1 MKQLPLELPF
11 RQLAGRADFI
21 VSDCNALAVASIDQ
35 WPDWRSSCRAL
46 NLVGP
51 SGAGK
56 SHLAAIWRS
65 IIGNSHHFV
74 ALDAGQI
81 PPEPAF
87 YIFANIDADDK
98 WNEEALFH
106 FFNRSAADQGGL
118 LLLSQTP
125 VGQMN
130 WQLPDLRSRM
140 RAVDMARIDLPDD
153 DLLYALL
160 DKYFADRQMLAPP
173 SMLAYL
179 VGRMERSFSAVQNI
193 ARALDRRSMAE
204 RKPLSVSLAR
214 AMLDELP

>member
-11 RQLAGRADFI
+11 RQVAGRADFI

-35 WPDWRSSCRAL
+35 WPDWRGSCRAL

-56 SHLAAIWRS
+56 SHLAAIWQS
-65 IIGNSHHFV
+65 LVCNSHHFV
-74 ALDAGQI
+74 RLEAGHI

-87 YIFANIDADDK
+87 FIFDNIAADDK

-106 FFNRSAADQGGL
+106 FFNRCAVDQGGL

-125 VGQMN
+125 VGQMG

-140 RAVDMARIDLPDD
+140 RAVNMARIDLPDD
-153 DLLYALL
+153 DLLYALM
-160 DKYFADRQMLAPP
+160 DKYFADRQMLASPT
-173 SMLAYL
+173 LLTYL
-179 VGRMERSFSAVQNI
+179 VGRMERSFSAAQNI
-193 ARALDRRSMAE
+193 TSALDRRSMAE

-214 AMLDELP
+214 ALFDEVR

>member
-21 VSDCNALAVASIDQ
+21 VSGCNALAVASIDQ
-35 WPDWRSSCRAL
+35 WPEWRGTCWAL

-56 SHLAAIWRS
+56 SHLAAIWQS
-65 IIGNSHHFV
+65 FVGNSHHFG
-74 ALDAGQI
+74 ALGAEKM
-81 PPEPAF
+81 PPKPAF
-87 YIFANIDADDK
+87 YVFDNIDVDGK

-106 FFNRSAADQGGL
+106 FFNRIVVDQGGL
-118 LLLSQTP
+118 LLLSRTP

-140 RAVDMARIDLPDD
+140 RAVNMARIDLPDD
-153 DLLYALL
+153 DLLYGLL
-160 DKYFADRQMLAPP
+160 DKYFADRQMLASP
-173 SMLAYL
+173 SLLAYL
-179 VGRMERSFSAVQNI
+179 VEHMERSFSAVQSV
-193 ARALDRRSMAE
+193 ASALDRRSIAE

-214 AMLDELP
+214 AMFEELP

>member
-11 RQLAGRADFI
+11 RQVAGRVDFI

-35 WPDWRSSCRAL
+35 WPDWRGSCRAL

-56 SHLAAIWRS
+56 SHLAAIWQS
-65 IIGNSHHFV
+65 VIDNSHHFV
-74 ALDAGQI
+74 RLEAGYI

-87 YIFANIDADDK
+87 YIFDNIAADDK

-106 FFNRSAADQGGL
+106 FFNRCSADQGGL

-125 VGQMN
+125 IGQMG

-140 RAVDMARIDLPDD
+140 RAVNMARIDLPDD

-160 DKYFADRQMLAPP
+160 DKYFADRQMLASP
-173 SMLAYL
+173 SLLTYL
-179 VGRMERSFSAVQNI
+179 VGRMERSFSAAQNI
-193 ARALDRRSMAE
+193 ASALDRRSMAE

-214 AMLDELP
+214 AMFDELQ

>member
-1 MKQLPLELPF
+1 MKQLPLELAF
-11 RQLAGRADFI
+11 RQVAGRADFI

-35 WPDWRSSCRAL
+35 WPDWRGSGRAL

-65 IIGNSHHFV
+65 LIGNSHNFV
-74 ALDAGQI
+74 TLAAEQM

-87 YIFANIDADDK
+87 YVFDNIESDDN

-106 FFNRSAADQGGL
+106 FFNRCAADQGGL

-125 VGQMN
+125 LGQMD

-140 RAVDMARIDLPDD
+140 RSVNMARIDLPDD

-160 DKYFADRQMLAPP
+160 DKYFADRQMLASP
-173 SMLAYL
+173 SLLTYL
-179 VGRMERSFSAVQNI
+179 VGRMERSFSAVQHI
-193 ARALDRRSMAE
+193 ASALDSRSMAE
-204 RKPLSVSLAR
+204 RKPLSVPLAR
-214 AMLDELP
+214 AMFDELP

>member
-11 RQLAGRADFI
+11 RQVAGRVDFI

-35 WPDWRSSCRAL
+35 WPDWRGSCRAL

-56 SHLAAIWRS
+56 SHLAAIWQS
-65 IIGNSHHFV
+65 LIGNSHHFV
-74 ALDAGQI
+74 RLEAGCI

-87 YIFANIDADDK
+87 YIFDNIAADDE
-98 WNEEALFH
+98 WNEEALFY
-106 FFNRSAADQGGL
+106 FFNRCSADQGGL

-125 VGQMN
+125 VGQMG

-140 RAVDMARIDLPDD
+140 RAVNMARIDLPDD

-160 DKYFADRQMLAPP
+160 DKYFADRQMLASP
-173 SMLAYL
+173 SLLTYL
-179 VGRMERSFSAVQNI
+179 VGRMERSFSAAQNI
-193 ARALDRRSMAE
+193 TSALDRRSMAE

-214 AMLDELP
+214 AMFDELQ

>member
-11 RQLAGRADFI
+11 RQVAGRVDFI

-35 WPDWRSSCRAL
+35 WPDWRGSCRAL

-56 SHLAAIWRS
+56 SHLAAIWQS
-65 IIGNSHHFV
+65 LVCNSHHFV
-74 ALDAGQI
+74 RLEAGHI

-87 YIFANIDADDK
+87 FIFDNIAADDK

-106 FFNRSAADQGGL
+106 LFNRCSADQGGL

-125 VGQMN
+125 VGQMG

-140 RAVDMARIDLPDD
+140 RAVNMARIDLPDD
-153 DLLYALL
+153 DLLYALM
-160 DKYFADRQMLAPP
+160 DKYFADRQMLASPT
-173 SMLAYL
+173 LLTYL
-179 VGRMERSFSAVQNI
+179 VGRMERSFSAAQNI
-193 ARALDRRSMAE
+193 TSALDRRSMAE

-214 AMLDELP
+214 AMFDELP

>member
-11 RQLAGRADFI
+11 RQVVGRANFI

-35 WPDWRSSCRAL
+35 WPDWRGSCRAL

-51 SGAGK
+51 PGAGK
-56 SHLAAIWRS
+56 SHLAAIWQS
-65 IIGNSHHFV
+65 LIVSSHHFV
-74 ALDAGQI
+74 TLEAGQI
-81 PPEPAF
+81 PPEPTF
-87 YIFANIDADDK
+87 YVFDNIDANDK

-106 FFNRSAADQGGL
+106 FFNCCAADQGGS

-140 RAVDMARIDLPDD
+140 RAVNMARIDLPDD
-153 DLLYALL
+153 DLLYGLL
-160 DKYFADRQMLAPP
+160 DKYFADRQMLASP
-173 SMLAYL
+173 SLLAYL
-179 VGRMERSFSAVQNI
+179 VEHMERSFSAVQSI
-193 ARALDRRSMAE
+193 ASALDRRSMAE

-214 AMLDELP
+214 AMFDELP

>member
-1 MKQLPLELPF
+1 MRQLPLELPF
-11 RQLAGRADFI
+11 RQVAGRADFI

-35 WPDWRSSCRAL
+35 WPDWRGSCRAL

-56 SHLAAIWRS
+56 SHLAAIWQS
-65 IIGNSHHFV
+65 LVCNSHHFV
-74 ALDAGQI
+74 RLEAGHI

-87 YIFANIDADDK
+87 FIFDNIAADDK

-106 FFNRSAADQGGL
+106 LFNRCSADQGGL

-125 VGQMN
+125 VGQMG

-140 RAVDMARIDLPDD
+140 RAVNMARIDLPDD
-153 DLLYALL
+153 DLLYALM
-160 DKYFADRQMLAPP
+160 DKYFADRQMLASPT
-173 SMLAYL
+173 LLTYL
-179 VGRMERSFSAVQNI
+179 VGRMERSFSAAQNI
-193 ARALDRRSMAE
+193 TSALDRRSMAE

-214 AMLDELP
+214 AMFDELP

>member
-11 RQLAGRADFI
+11 RKVAGRADFI

-35 WPDWRSSCRAL
+35 WPDWRGSCRAL

-56 SHLAAIWRS
+56 SHLAAIWQS
-65 IIGNSHHFV
+65 LVGKSHHFV
-74 ALDAGQI
+74 QFEAEQM

-87 YIFANIDADDK
+87 YIFDNIDAGER
-98 WNEEALFH
+98 WNQEALFH
-106 FFNRSAADQGGL
+106 FFNRCAADQGGL

-125 VGQMN
+125 VGQMD

-140 RAVDMARIDLPDD
+140 RAVNMAPIDLPDD

-160 DKYFADRQMLAPP
+160 DKYFTDRQMLASP
-173 SMLAYL
+173 SLLTYL
-179 VGRMERSFSAVQNI
+179 VGRMERSFSAVQHI
-193 ARALDRRSMAE
+193 ASALDRRSLAE
-204 RKPLSVSLAR
+204 RKPLSVPLAR
-214 AMLDELP
+214 TMFDELP

>member
-11 RQLAGRADFI
+11 RQVAGRADFI

-35 WPDWRSSCRAL
+35 WPDWRGSCRAL

-56 SHLAAIWRS
+56 SHLAAIWQS
-65 IIGNSHHFV
+65 LVCNSHHFV
-74 ALDAGQI
+74 RLEAGHI

-87 YIFANIDADDK
+87 FIFDNIAADDK

-106 FFNRSAADQGGL
+106 LFNRCSADQGGL

-125 VGQMN
+125 VGQMG

-140 RAVDMARIDLPDD
+140 RAVNMARIDLPDD

-160 DKYFADRQMLAPP
+160 GKYFADRQVLASP
-173 SMLAYL
+173 SLLTYL
-179 VGRMERSFSAVQNI
+179 VGRMERSFSAAQNI
-193 ARALDRRSMAE
+193 TSALDRRSMAE

-214 AMLDELP
+214 AMFDELP

>member
-11 RQLAGRADFI
+11 RQVAGRADFI

-35 WPDWRSSCRAL
+35 WPDWRGSCRAL

-51 SGAGK
+51 PGAGK
-56 SHLAAIWRS
+56 SHLAAIWQS
-65 IIGNSHHFV
+65 LIVSSHHFV
-74 ALDAGQI
+74 TLEARQI
-81 PPEPAF
+81 PPEPTF
-87 YIFANIDADDK
+87 YVFDNIDANDK

-106 FFNRSAADQGGL
+106 FFNRCAADQGGS

-140 RAVDMARIDLPDD
+140 RAVNMARIDLPDD
-153 DLLYALL
+153 DLLYGLL
-160 DKYFADRQMLAPP
+160 DKYFADRQMLASP
-173 SMLAYL
+173 SLLAYL
-179 VGRMERSFSAVQNI
+179 VGHMERSFNAVQSI
-193 ARALDRRSMAE
+193 ASELDRRSMAE

-214 AMLDELP
+214 AMFDELP

>member
-11 RQLAGRADFI
+11 RVLAGRDDFI
-21 VSDCNALAVASIDQ
+21 VSDCNALALVSIDQ
-35 WPDWRSSCRAL
+35 WPNWRGICRAL

-56 SHLAAIWRS
+56 SHLAAIWQS
-65 IIGNSHHFV
+65 FIVNSHQFGAV
-74 ALDAGQI
+74 EAGQM
-81 PPEPAF
+81 PPKPAF
-87 YIFANIDADDK
+87 YVFDNIDVDDK

-106 FFNRSAADQGGL
+106 FFNRSAVDKGGL

-140 RAVDMARIDLPDD
+140 RAVNVARIDLPDD

-160 DKYFADRQMLAPP
+160 DKYFVDRQMLAPLP
-173 SMLAYL
+173 MLAYL

-193 ARALDRRSMAE
+193 ASALDRQSMAE

-214 AMLDELP
+214 AMFEELS

>member
-1 MKQLPLELPF
+1 MKQLPLELSF

-35 WPDWRSSCRAL
+35 WPEWRGTCWAL

-56 SHLAAIWRS
+56 SHLAAIWQS
-65 IIGNSHHFV
+65 LIGNSHHFG
-74 ALDAGQI
+74 ALEAEQM
-81 PPEPAF
+81 PPKPAF
-87 YIFANIDADDK
+87 YVFDNIDADNK

-106 FFNRSAADQGGL
+106 FFSRCADDQGGL

-140 RAVDMARIDLPDD
+140 RAVNVARIDLPDD

-160 DKYFADRQMLAPP
+160 DKYFADRQMLASP
-173 SMLAYL
+173 SLLTYL

-193 ARALDRRSMAE
+193 ASALDRRSMAE

-214 AMLDELP
+214 AMFDELP

>member
-11 RQLAGRADFI
+11 RQVSGRADFI

-35 WPDWRSSCRAL
+35 WPHWRGSCRAL

-56 SHLAAIWRS
+56 SHLAAIWQS
-65 IIGNSHHFV
+65 LIGNSHHFV
-74 ALDAGQI
+74 ALSAGQI
-81 PPEPAF
+81 PLKPAF
-87 YIFANIDADDK
+87 YVFDNIDADDK

-106 FFNRSAADQGGL
+106 FFNRCASDQGGL

-140 RAVDMARIDLPDD
+140 RAVNLARIDPPDD
-153 DLLYALL
+153 DLLHVLL
-160 DKYFADRQMLAPP
+160 DKYFVDRQMLASP
-173 SMLAYL
+173 SLLTYL

-193 ARALDRRSMAE
+193 ASALDRRSMAE
-204 RKPLSVSLAR
+204 RKPLSVALAR
-214 AMLDELP
+214 ATFDELQ

>member
-11 RQLAGRADFI
+11 RQVAGRADFI

-35 WPDWRSSCRAL
+35 WPDWRGSGRAL

-56 SHLAAIWRS
+56 SHLAAIWQS
-65 IIGNSHHFV
+65 LICNSHQFV
-74 ALDAGQI
+74 RLEAGHI

-87 YIFANIDADDK
+87 YVFDNIAADDK
-98 WNEEALFH
+98 WNEESLFH
-106 FFNRSAADQGGL
+106 FFNRCAADQGGL

-125 VGQMN
+125 VGQMD

-140 RAVDMARIDLPDD
+140 RAVNMARIDLPDE

-160 DKYFADRQMLAPP
+160 DKNFADRQMLASP
-173 SMLAYL
+173 SLLTYL

-193 ARALDRRSMAE
+193 ASALDRRSMAE
-204 RKPLSVSLAR
+204 RKPLSISLAR
-214 AMLDELP
+214 AMFDELP

>member
-35 WPDWRSSCRAL
+35 WPDWRGSCRAL
-46 NLVGP
+46 NLVGR

-56 SHLAAIWRS
+56 SHLAAIWQS
-65 IIGNSHHFV
+65 LVGKSHHFV
-74 ALDAGQI
+74 RLEAEQM

-87 YIFANIDADDK
+87 YIFDNIDANDRL
-98 WNEEALFH
+98 NEEALFH
-106 FFNRSAADQGGL
+106 FFNRCAADQGGL

-125 VGQMN
+125 VGQMD

-140 RAVDMARIDLPDD
+140 RAVNMARIDLPDD

-160 DKYFADRQMLAPP
+160 DKYFTDRQMLASP
-173 SMLAYL
+173 SLLTYL
-179 VGRMERSFSAVQNI
+179 VGRMERSFSTVQHI
-193 ARALDRRSMAE
+193 ASALDRRSMAE
-204 RKPLSVSLAR
+204 RKPLSVPLAR
-214 AMLDELP
+214 AMFDEFP

>member
-11 RQLAGRADFI
+11 RQVAGRADFI

-35 WPDWRSSCRAL
+35 WPDWRGSCRAL

-56 SHLAAIWRS
+56 SHLAAIWQS
-65 IIGNSHHFV
+65 LVCNSHHFV
-74 ALDAGQI
+74 RLEAGHI

-87 YIFANIDADDK
+87 FIFDNIAADDK

-106 FFNRSAADQGGL
+106 LFNRCSADQGGL

-125 VGQMN
+125 VGQMG

-140 RAVDMARIDLPDD
+140 RAVNMARIDLPDD
-153 DLLYALL
+153 DLLYALM
-160 DKYFADRQMLAPP
+160 DKYFADRQMLVSP
-173 SMLAYL
+173 SLLTYL
-179 VGRMERSFSAVQNI
+179 VGRMERSFSAAQNI
-193 ARALDRRSMAE
+193 TSALDRRSMAE

-214 AMLDELP
+214 AMFDELP

>member
-11 RQLAGRADFI
+11 RQVARRADLI

-35 WPDWRSSCRAL
+35 WPDWRGSGRAL

-56 SHLAAIWRS
+56 SHLAAIWQS
-65 IIGNSHHFV
+65 LIGNSHQFV
-74 ALDAGQI
+74 RLEAGHI

-87 YIFANIDADDK
+87 YIFDNIDSDDT
-98 WNEEALFH
+98 WNEESLFH
-106 FFNRSAADQGGL
+106 FFNRCAADQGGL

-140 RAVDMARIDLPDD
+140 RAVNMARIDLPDD

-160 DKYFADRQMLAPP
+160 DKYFADRQMLASP
-173 SMLAYL
+173 SLLIYL
-179 VGRMERSFSAVQNI
+179 VGRIERSFSAVQNI
-193 ARALDRRSMAE
+193 ASALDRRSLAE

-214 AMLDELP
+214 AMFDESQ

>member
-11 RQLAGRADFI
+11 RQVAGRADFI
-21 VSDCNALAVASIDQ
+21 VSDCNALAVASIDR
-35 WPDWRSSCRAL
+35 WPDWRGSCRAL

-56 SHLAAIWRS
+56 SHLAAIWQS
-65 IIGNSHHFV
+65 LVGKSHHFV
-74 ALDAGQI
+74 RLEAEQML
-81 PPEPAF
+81 PEPVF
-87 YIFANIDADDK
+87 YVFDNIDADYR

-106 FFNRSAADQGGL
+106 FFNRCAADQGGL

-125 VGQMN
+125 VGQMD

-140 RAVDMARIDLPDD
+140 RSVNMARIDLPDD

-160 DKYFADRQMLAPP
+160 DKYFADRQMLA
-173 SMLAYL
+173 SSSLLTYL
-179 VGRMERSFSAVQNI
+179 VGRMERSFSAVQQI
-193 ARALDRRSMAE
+193 ASALDRRSMAE
-204 RKPLSVSLAR
+204 RKPLSVPLAR

>member
-1 MKQLPLELPF
+1 MKQLPLELSF
-11 RQLAGRADFI
+11 RRLVGRADFI

-35 WPDWRSSCRAL
+35 WPEWRGTCWAL
-46 NLVGP
+46 NIVGP

-56 SHLAAIWRS
+56 SHLAAIWQS
-65 IIGNSHHFV
+65 LIADSHHFV
-74 ALDAGQI
+74 RLEAEQM
-81 PPEPAF
+81 PPDPAF
-87 YIFANIDADDK
+87 YVFDNIESGNK

-106 FFNRSAADQGGL
+106 FFNRCAADQGGL

-130 WQLPDLRSRM
+130 WRLPDLRSRM
-140 RAVDMARIDLPDD
+140 RAVNMARIDLPDD

-160 DKYFADRQMLAPP
+160 DKFFADRQMLASP
-173 SMLAYL
+173 SLLTYL

-193 ARALDRRSMAE
+193 ARALDHRSMAE

-214 AMLDELP
+214 AMFDELL

>member
-35 WPDWRSSCRAL
+35 WPEWRGTYWAL

-51 SGAGK
+51 PGAGK
-56 SHLAAIWRS
+56 SHLAAIWQS
-65 IIGNSHHFV
+65 LVGNSHHFV
-74 ALDAGQI
+74 RLEAGHI

-87 YIFANIDADDK
+87 YVFDNIDADER

-106 FFNRSAADQGGL
+106 FFNRCAVDQGGL

-125 VGQMN
+125 VGQMG

-140 RAVDMARIDLPDD
+140 RAVNMARIDLPDD

-160 DKYFADRQMLAPP
+160 DKYFTDRQMLASP
-173 SMLAYL
+173 SLLTYL
-179 VGRMERSFSAVQNI
+179 VGRMERSFIAVQHI
-193 ARALDRRSMAE
+193 ARLRRRSQCHISL
-204 RKPLSVSLAR
+204 LSV
-214 AMLDELP
+214 LDL